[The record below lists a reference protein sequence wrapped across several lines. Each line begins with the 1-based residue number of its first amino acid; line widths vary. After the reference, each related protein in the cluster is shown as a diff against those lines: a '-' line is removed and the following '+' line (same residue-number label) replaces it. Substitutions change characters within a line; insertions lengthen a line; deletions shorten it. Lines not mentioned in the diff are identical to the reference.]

1 MSIYFSNSPAQN
13 VKNFNKHAALD
24 MIRFTPGGISRVKLA
39 HFMGLTRA
47 GMSVIVNDLLDSDVI
62 HESPAKT
69 ISSGRPP
76 ITLEVNPRRGF
87 VAGIDMGATHLL
99 IIIADCAARV
109 VREKEIA
116 LDINQ
121 GPQACIEQA
130 EKLLIELLGQEGMRI
145 ADLLAVGVG
154 VPGPIVSAEGM
165 VLSPPIMPGWDRYP
179 IRASLEDR
187 WGIPVA
193 LNNDAELGAV
203 GEWAYGAGRAV
214 SNLVYIKV
222 GTGVGAGLLLN
233 GHIYSGSSGSAGEI
247 GHITIDE
254 NGRVCTCGNRGC
266 LETLV
271 GGRAIAYQALEAVR
285 NRLPTQL
292 AGYAPPEQITAS
304 TVAAEARRGDLTAQR
319 IIAEAGAHLGIA
331 IAGVVNLINPDLIV
345 VGGGV
350 AQIGDLFLEPVRKSV
365 QDRSLSASAR
375 IIRITTAMLGRRSIG
390 IGAVVQALSLAL
402 HRIADEKHAR
412 QGHNS

>member
-1 MSIYFSNSPAQN
+1 MSIYFNFVPEQN

-24 MIRFTPGGISRVKLA
+24 MIRFAPSGISRVKLA
-39 HFMGLTRA
+39 QQMGLTRA
-47 GMSVIVNDLLDSDVI
+47 GMSVIVNDLLSCKVV
-62 HESPAKT
+62 HEIPGKVASA
-69 ISSGRPP
+69 GRPP
-76 ITLEVNPRRGF
+76 ITLEINPQRGF

-99 IIIADCAARV
+99 IIIADCAAHV
-109 VREKEIA
+109 IREKEIS

-130 EKLLIELLGQEGMRI
+130 ENLLLELLGQEGLQVQ
-145 ADLLAVGVG
+145 DLLAVGVG

-179 IRASLEDR
+179 IRATLEKR
-187 WGIPVA
+187 WGIPVS

-203 GEWAYGAGRAV
+203 GEWAYGAGREV

-254 NGRVCTCGNRGC
+254 NGRLCTCGNRGC
-266 LETLV
+266 LETLA
-271 GGRAIAYQALEAVR
+271 GGKAIAYQALEAVR
-285 NRLPTQL
+285 HGLPTQL
-292 AGYAPPEQITAS
+292 AGYNLPEQITAA
-304 TVAAEARRGDLTAQR
+304 TVAAEARRGDLIAQK

-331 IAGVVNLINPDLIV
+331 IAGVVNLINPDMIV
-345 VGGGV
+345 VGGGI

-375 IIRITTAMLGRRSIG
+375 NIRITTAMLGRRSIG
-390 IGAVVQALSLAL
+390 IGAVVQGLSLAL
-402 HRIADEKHAR
+402 HRIADEKRSQA
-412 QGHNS
+412 GF